1 MFQCNVRQVVAAA
14 AAEEGVETQ
23 IADCAATHKQPLTT
37 PELIDCLMIGWLG
50 SSWVAICVIFHP
62 SLVVL
67 FKKIPPLVVLFK
79 KEHSLECGQNL

>member
-1 MFQCNVRQVVAAA
+1 MISPIFCQVSESSMLQCNVRQVVAAA

-50 SSWVAICVIFHP
+50 SS
-62 SLVVL
+62 
-67 FKKIPPLVVLFK
+67 
-79 KEHSLECGQNL
+79 